1 MCSQLYCK
9 PPLTSVFH
17 CTHYVLLKINS
28 ITVIWFFLFQS
39 ENRLNRKRNGIHYW
53 KCFCWYWRKSLSLIA
68 LFFLSHLFTINRTQK
83 KLDYNLSWLTLRN
96 VQQQLVCESDW
107 WHDSYLNTHPSSPS
121 LCSPIYSFTFMPNTY
136 PFYIHQKDTK
146 YMLLS
151 YEQSTNTY
159 RPINL
164 ENVQGISKLHIIK
177 IFHVMKVAC
186 STITKISSIH
196 VDLLLEVLLC
206 IET

>member
-1 MCSQLYCK
+1 M
-9 PPLTSVFH
+9 F
-17 CTHYVLLKINS
+17 LLILEKIS
-28 ITVIWFFLFQS
+28 ISSLS
-39 ENRLNRKRNGIHYW
+39 LLSLSL
-53 KCFCWYWRKSLSLIA
+53 SLSLIA
-68 LFFLSHLFTINRTQK
+68 LFFFGPTFLLLIEPKETKLQPVLSHTEECTG
-83 KLDYNLSWLTLRN
+83 T
-96 VQQQLVCESDW
+96 VTVCESDW

-121 LCSPIYSFTFMPNTY
+121 LFSPIYSFTFMPNTY

-164 ENVQGISKLHIIK
+164 EKVQGISKLHIIK
-177 IFHVMKVAC
+177 FFFMLWDMTMKVAC

-206 IET
+206 IEM

>member
-28 ITVIWFFLFQS
+28 ITVIWIFLFQS

-53 KCFCWYWRKSLSLIA
+53 KCFCWYWRKSLSLS
-68 LFFLSHLFTINRTQK
+68 LLLLYFFLSHLFTINRTQK

-121 LCSPIYSFTFMPNTY
+121 LFSPIYSFTFMPNTY

-164 ENVQGISKLHIIK
+164 EKVQGISKLHIIFFMLWDMTMN
-177 IFHVMKVAC
+177 IFNSC
-186 STITKISSIH
+186 GFITWSPALYWYVI
-196 VDLLLEVLLC
+196 
-206 IET
+206 

>member
-1 MCSQLYCK
+1 M
-9 PPLTSVFH
+9 F
-17 CTHYVLLKINS
+17 LLILEKIKIN
-28 ITVIWFFLFQS
+28 L
-39 ENRLNRKRNGIHYW
+39 
-53 KCFCWYWRKSLSLIA
+53 SLSDCFI
-68 LFFLSHLFTINRTQK
+68 FLSHLFTINRTQK

-121 LCSPIYSFTFMPNTY
+121 LFSPIYSFTFMPNTY
-136 PFYIHQKDTK
+136 PFYIQQKDNK

-159 RPINL
+159 INL
-164 ENVQGISKLHIIK
+164 ENVQGISKLHIK
-177 IFHVMKVAC
+177 FFFMLWDMTMKVAC

-206 IET
+206 IEM